1 MSKAFFDNF
10 FPAVSTRLQLSL
22 YTEWL
27 YRWSLP
33 DETAAL
39 CPDEPILITALKFGS
54 VSIHHP
60 ILCCHAI
67 AGVWIGI
74 YGAQRILKVDDNH
87 DITSQK
93 TSKHSRHLWAVAFA
107 AFAAMNIVA
116 IPLHSCRPESI
127 VAITASPSS
136 GPATILLPTSIIRPW
151 LWALDTYCTGA
162 SASAICLA
170 TFSGTRTFT
179 VQKDWLLVNVI
190 GIMGMYTYL
199 QLGYKY
205 TLPLELWYLV
215 PTVLAAQL
223 TLLWLQL
230 LDTTA
235 ARQTAVRLVA
245 IGITMV
251 AGILLDPWF
260 CSFLP
265 HYLRFWDLF
274 TGPANVFLG
283 CNLAF
288 VTLLSYLVMEEE
300 EVKRTTTT
308 TTTTNDTV
316 PIDQLIRNEQKKKH
330 A

>member
-1 MSKAFFDNF
+1 MSKVFFDNF
-10 FPAVSTRLQLSL
+10 FPAVSTRLQSSL

-27 YRWSLP
+27 YQWSLP

-39 CPDEPILITALKFGS
+39 CPDEPILITSTALLGTNLN
-54 VSIHHP
+54 IHHP

-67 AGVWIGI
+67 AGVLIGV
-74 YGAQRILKVDDNH
+74 YGAQRILQGDNH
-87 DITSQK
+87 DITNQK
-93 TSKHSRHLWAVAFA
+93 TAKNFHRHLWAVAFA
-107 AFAAMNIVA
+107 AFAAMNMVA

-127 VAITASPSS
+127 VSIPSPSS
-136 GPATILLPTSIIRPW
+136 GPATILLPTSTIRPW

-162 SASAICLA
+162 SSTAICLT
-170 TFSGTRTFT
+170 TFSETFSM
-179 VQKDWLLVNVI
+179 KDWLLVNVI

-215 PTVLAAQL
+215 PTVLAAQM

-230 LDTTA
+230 LDTVA
-235 ARQTAVRLVA
+235 ARRTAVRLVA
-245 IGITMV
+245 IGGTMV

-288 VTLLSYLVMEEE
+288 VTLLSYLVIEEEE
-300 EVKRTTTT
+300 EVKRTTT
-308 TTTTNDTV
+308 NDSV
-316 PIDQLIRNEQKKKH
+316 PVDQLIRNEPKKKH